1 MPSRFASRAVLA
13 VFAAACATTSSFAQ
27 WSVVAYVDDQGRHWR
42 QLNMTCGKTWDFVA
56 SKCPTD
62 GVTPCTGTINNQN
75 ITGWVWATHAQVQE
89 LLAELG
95 AGVSECS
102 TSADATGDV
111 FQWFVSTTNAD
122 LTSGLDGW
130 TSTIATGSGVKG
142 FVHAPWVRFD
152 QDALVGTTC
161 ASYLALRTWSST
173 ERGVWLFRPPC
184 VADLN
189 ADGSVGPV
197 DLSVLLGSWGMDGS
211 LGTGRPGDLDGDGVV
226 GPQDL
231 AIMLASWGD
240 C

>member
-13 VFAAACATTSSFAQ
+13 VFAAACATPASFAQ
-27 WSVVAYVDDQGRHWR
+27 WSVVAYHDNQGRHWR
-42 QLNMTCGKTWDFVA
+42 QLNMTVGRTWDFVA

-62 GVTPCTGTINNQN
+62 GVTPCTGTINNQD

-95 AGVSECS
+95 AGVGLPECS

-111 FQWFVSTTNAD
+111 FGWFVSTTNAD

-152 QDALVGTTC
+152 QDALVGSTC
-161 ASYLALRTWSST
+161 ANHISLRSWSST
-173 ERGVWLFRPPC
+173 ERGVWLFLPPC

-189 ADGSVGPV
+189 ADGSIGPA
-197 DLSVLLGSWGMDGS
+197 DLSVLLGSWG
-211 LGTGRPGDLDGDGVV
+211 TGGAADLDGNGVV
-226 GPQDL
+226 AAQDL

>member
-1 MPSRFASRAVLA
+1 MQSMPSRFASRAVLA

-27 WSVVAYVDDQGRHWR
+27 WSVVAYHDNQGRHWR

-111 FQWFVSTTNAD
+111 FGWFVSTTNAD
-122 LTSGLDGW
+122 LTSGVDGW

-152 QDALVGTTC
+152 QDALVGSTC
-161 ASYLALRTWSST
+161 ANHISLRSWSST
-173 ERGVWLFRPPC
+173 ERGVWLFLPPC
-184 VADLN
+184 IADLN
-189 ADGSVGPV
+189 ADGSIGPA
-197 DLSVLLGSWGMDGS
+197 DLSVLLGSWGTSGAA
-211 LGTGRPGDLDGDGVV
+211 DLDGNGVV
-226 GPQDL
+226 AAQDL
-231 AIMLASWGD
+231 AIVLASWGD